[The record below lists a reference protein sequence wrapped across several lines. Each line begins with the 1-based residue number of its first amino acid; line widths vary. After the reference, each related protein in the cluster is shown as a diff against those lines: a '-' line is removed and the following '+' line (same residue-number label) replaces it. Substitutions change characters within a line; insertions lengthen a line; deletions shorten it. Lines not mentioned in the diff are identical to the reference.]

1 MKHEGKTIEPRDIV
15 KANAEIYRN
24 NELIRMEKENYN
36 RWLAVHND
44 EVTMKNHPNK
54 NDFEEF
60 GRRIGVSENRIEK
73 LMAPYLEKQPFV
85 EVFIGRS
92 FLTEANQRGYLMMY
106 QTKRNYLMEK

>member
-1 MKHEGKTIEPRDIV
+1 MLFKIGVVLVFGFAIFTLLSAIYAHISYSLIKMKHEGKTIEPRDIV

-54 NDFEEF
+54 NDFF
-60 GRRIGVSENRIEK
+60 
-73 LMAPYLEKQPFV
+73 
-85 EVFIGRS
+85 
-92 FLTEANQRGYLMMY
+92 
-106 QTKRNYLMEK
+106 NYEY